1 MRSQLPHNVITLLIS
16 NVGSAVLSFILS
28 VLIGRALGEEGL
40 GVYAAALAWVFPLSL
55 AAEFGLGSLITRD
68 LAQHP
73 EREDYYLRATTR
85 IRLVIGGGLLALV
98 VISAP
103 LLSHDVVVARGLQI
117 SAPLI
122 VILPLF
128 GLFTAVFRARQA
140 MWPIPWLNIG
150 MLMVQVVL
158 TAMILVTGGDVVA
171 ALVVNVATS
180 AAQMA
185 AAWAV
190 WYWKFKPSAS
200 VDSPFVTD
208 ASDLMRRALPFAV
221 AAILAALQSR
231 VSLIMLERMSSTAEV
246 GYFAAASRFVE
257 AGRMIPNALFGA
269 LFPALA
275 VMAARPLE
283 FHRMFA
289 RSMWGLA
296 ILGLVFGLGVSLFA
310 SGIVQLTFGANFVAA
325 VPALQVLMWSLLPGL
340 LRAGRTL
347 YWYALGHERFAN
359 IVTGISL
366 VIQVTF
372 SLWLIPLYGAMGAAA
387 AGIASEV
394 IALALLWRPMRL
406 FAQPYAER

>member
-1 MRSQLPHNVITLLIS
+1 MQSQLSHNAITLLIS

-40 GVYAAALAWVFPLSL
+40 GVYAAALGWVFPLSL
-55 AAEFGLGSLITRD
+55 AAEFGLGSLMTRD

-73 EREDYYLRATTR
+73 EREDYYLRETTR

-103 LLSHDVVVARGLQI
+103 FLSRDSVVARGLQI

-128 GLFTAVFRARQA
+128 GSFTAVFRARRA

-150 MLMVQVVL
+150 MLAAQLVL
-158 TAMILVTGGDVVA
+158 TTMILVAGGDVIA
-171 ALVVNVATS
+171 ALVVNVSTS
-180 AAQMA
+180 AGQLA

-190 WYWKFKPSAS
+190 WKWKFKPSPS
-200 VDSPFVTD
+200 VDRPFVAD
-208 ASDLMRRALPFAV
+208 ASALIRGALPFAV

-231 VSLIMLERMSSTAEV
+231 VSLIMLERLSSTAEV

-269 LFPALA
+269 LVPALA
-275 VMAARPLE
+275 VIAARPLE
-283 FHRMFA
+283 FQQMFA

-296 ILGLVFGLGVSLFA
+296 ILGLVFGLGVSLFT
-310 SGIVQLTFGANFVAA
+310 SGIVQLTFGSSFAAA

-340 LRAGRTL
+340 LRAGRTV
-347 YWYALGHERFAN
+347 YWYALGYERFAN
-359 IVTGISL
+359 TVTGISL
-366 VIQVTF
+366 VVQIAL
-372 SLWLIPLYGAMGAAA
+372 SLWLIPLYGAVGAAA

-406 FAQPYAER
+406 FTQRYAER